1 MFMEEV
7 HSAANASLD
16 LVESPT
22 YAHPEAL
29 ERAIGKLVLLGKQV
43 DVNADQMIQLLESG
57 LTVAELVV
65 HVALL
70 NKAVSSTKTT
80 GDAAS

>member
-1 MFMEEV
+1 MEEV
-7 HSAANASLD
+7 HSANAGPD

-22 YAHPEAL
+22 YAQPEIL
-29 ERAIGKLVLLGKQV
+29 ERAIAKLVLLGKQV
-43 DVNADQMIQLLESG
+43 DVSADQMVQLLESG

-70 NKAVSSTKTT
+70 NKVCVC
-80 GDAAS
+80 D

>member
-1 MFMEEV
+1 MGEA
-7 HSAANASLD
+7 HPAANAGPD
-16 LVESPT
+16 LVQSPT
-22 YAHPEAL
+22 YAQPEVL

-43 DVNADQMIQLLESG
+43 DVSADQMIQLLESG

-70 NKAVSSTKTT
+70 NKVRVC
-80 GDAAS
+80 D